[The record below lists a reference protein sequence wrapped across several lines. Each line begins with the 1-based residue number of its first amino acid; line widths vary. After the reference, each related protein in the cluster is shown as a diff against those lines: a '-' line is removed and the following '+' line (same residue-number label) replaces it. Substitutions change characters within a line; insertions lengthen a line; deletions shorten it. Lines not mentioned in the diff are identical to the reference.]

1 MTNTPTKINS
11 IKEIAK
17 IANCSIATVSN
28 TLNNKGRISKEVR
41 DNILA
46 ICKKHGYLPNSA
58 GRNLRRRRNETVG
71 LMFYPSSAAIFRNV
85 FYAEIMEA
93 LEIEMDAHGY
103 DLLLSGHNSEY
114 NSNQPPR
121 FLLQGKADAII
132 MLGRFPR
139 EHIQGIKDFGTP
151 VMQLDGYRKKIEVD
165 YVTTDGFAANEQIV
179 DHLVRLGHRNII
191 FMAYAHEDT
200 NASQREKG
208 FFSAI
213 EKHQLSKRSC
223 ISLRDFDNTNEAYQ
237 SLKRLLNS
245 KRAPTAIIAV
255 NDTLAAEIQQAL
267 QADGFSI
274 PADISIFGFNDDTD
288 SRQANPQ
295 ISTVRINK
303 QLLGKVGAAMV
314 IKRIEKPSTPLQ
326 SFSLPVDLIH
336 RESVAK
342 PPR

>member
-1 MTNTPTKINS
+1 MPKTPKKINS

-28 TLNNKGRISKEVR
+28 SLNNKGRISKEVR
-41 DNILA
+41 DNILS

-103 DLLLSGHNSEY
+103 DLLLSGHNSE
-114 NSNQPPR
+114 NNFNEPPR

-139 EHIQGIKDFGTP
+139 EHILRIKDFGTP
-151 VMQLDGYRKKIEVD
+151 VMQLDGYRQKIEVD
-165 YVTTDGFAANEQIV
+165 YVTTDGFTANEQIV

-200 NASQREKG
+200 NAKQREKG
-208 FFSAI
+208 FLSAI
-213 EKHQLSKRSC
+213 QKYKLSKKSC
-223 ISLRDFDNTNEAYQ
+223 TSLRDFDNTSEGYQ

-245 KRAPTAIIAV
+245 KCAPTAIIAV
-255 NDTLAAEIQQAL
+255 NDTLAAELQQAL
-267 QADGFSI
+267 QADGFVI
-274 PADISIFGFNDDTD
+274 PTDISIFGFDDNAD

-303 QLLGKVGAAMV
+303 QLLGKVGAAMI
-314 IKRIEKPSTPLQ
+314 IKRIEKPNTPHQ
-326 SFSLPVDLIH
+326 SFTLPVDLIH
-336 RESVAK
+336 RDSVAQ